1 MRRFSSKYG
10 ILGCSLHFV
19 ILPTSGFTGIS
30 DLTKMYRTVSWYVAG
45 LLLCAVSALEDCVWQ
60 TDTIIAGQTQRRL
73 CCRLRLQRV
82 TLLCQAPGSR
92 LGKSRRVGT
101 PDLSQRLSSKS
112 MAISETPILC
122 HIITTHLYSRIY
134 AIRPRTGVADSRH
147 FDGFRVPLSSAPF
160 CIRLVIRCFS
170 KTAED
175 RSSADTAI
183 SPPCGH
189 PPWPHRESE
198 PLSHEF
204 RALFP
209 GESA

>member
-1 MRRFSSKYG
+1 MSRYVNCVVVRRGTFTPHRECPALRIVSG
-10 ILGCSLHFV
+10 RQVQL
-19 ILPTSGFTGIS
+19 LPDRRREG
-30 DLTKMYRTVSWYVAG
+30 YA
-45 LLLCAVSALEDCVWQ
+45 AVSDFRGCPSFVRPQDQGW
-60 TDTIIAGQTQRRL
+60 G
-73 CCRLRLQRV
+73 C
-82 TLLCQAPGSR
+82 
-92 LGKSRRVGT
+92 RRVGT
-101 PDLSQRLSSKS
+101 PGLSQRLSSKS

-134 AIRPRTGVADSRH
+134 AIRPRTGVAENRQNV
-147 FDGFRVPLSSAPF
+147 RNPPPLSSAPF
-160 CIRLVIRCFS
+160 CIRLVIRDFS